1 MFCSAIRR
9 YFELK
14 SSILIKIRNKN
25 DKLKNLKIFF
35 LVSVE
40 ETINEELVYFDYY

>member
-25 DKLKNLKIFF
+25 GKLKIFF